1 MGQKRCGISTMCIVY
16 MQEYY
21 PAINKNG
28 TLSFVRIWVDLEGT
42 KVIFKFGCNKIDSC
56 GVQFYEF

>member
-1 MGQKRCGISTMCIVY
+1 MCIVY

-42 KVIFKFGCNKIDSC
+42 KVICKFGCNKIDSC